1 MLADTEAEVAGLGEV
16 LLSQLVFLDL
26 EATLEDLLGLGATD
40 GNVDGNLFVTADT
53 EGTDSVA
60 SLAYSLEKRCPISHT
75 VPMTLIVVLAPSIS
89 PLFVVPTASKKWDSK
104 SNSGVLT
111 VDWSLTAQLLE
122 HLSSTGKSVTRLAD
136 TDVEHELLDAQLAHG
151 VCALVLS
158 VRLHDD
164 KLLEKK
170 VVLLPQLQWV
180 L

>member
-1 MLADTEAEVAGLGEV
+1 MLADTETEVTGLGEI
-16 LLSQLVFLDL
+16 LLSQLIFLDL

-40 GNVDGNLFVTADT
+40 GNVDGNLFVTTDT

-60 SLAYSLEKRCPISHT
+60 SLAYSLEKSCPISHAVPKSLT
-75 VPMTLIVVLAPSIS
+75 VLLAPSI
-89 PLFVVPTASKKWDSK
+89 PAPFFVVPTASEQRTLK

-158 VRLHDD
+158 VRLHGD

-170 VVLLPQLQWV
+170 LFFLDCSGLL
-180 L
+180 